1 MITKAMSKE
10 MKRLPMRIGAALLLG
25 SVVIT
30 LAACSGG
37 SRVRKP
43 AELVAVTNQ
52 FDLQPV
58 WSTSIGSSETFNF
71 HPIVAGDAVYV
82 ASHRGNL
89 AKIDLTT
96 GKKVWEA
103 SVPERLSVGPGSDG
117 RTTVAVTT
125 KGMVYAYDDAG
136 KPIWNVSVG
145 SEVLSEP
152 VVAGGVVVVRALDN
166 RFVGLDAQTGAR
178 KWTYQ
183 RQQSALSL
191 RVGYGMLPINNEVI
205 VTGFAGGRFGMI
217 AIVNGG
223 LVWETPVSFPK
234 GFSEIERLNDVTA
247 KPSMEGDILCAV
259 SYQGRI
265 GCGQARNGNL
275 LWFKD
280 YSSYTGT
287 SQSTDMVFS
296 ANDKSYVTAFATK
309 DGTQVWEN
317 TQLTFRDVGESL
329 AVGKVLLMG
338 DAQGYIHAFS
348 QANGEMVA
356 RIRHDSSP
364 ISAAPIAVG
373 GLILVQSQ
381 GGKIAAYSPK

>member
-1 MITKAMSKE
+1 MTVKLNRV
-10 MKRLPMRIGAALLLG
+10 KRLVRFAGSTILVGVLATALVACGG
-25 SVVIT
+25 S
-30 LAACSGG
+30 

-43 AELVAVTNQ
+43 SELAAVTNQ
-52 FDLQPV
+52 FDMQAV
-58 WSTSIGSSETFNF
+58 WSTSVGSSEGFNF
-71 HPIVAGDAVYV
+71 HPVVAGDAVYV

-89 AKIDLTT
+89 VKIDLAS
-96 GKKVWEA
+96 GNKLWEA
-103 SVPERLSVGPGSDG
+103 SVPERLSIGPGSDG
-117 RTTVAVTT
+117 RTTVAVSTR
-125 KGMVYAYDDAG
+125 GNVYAYDDTG
-136 KPIWNVSVG
+136 KQIWKVSVN

-152 VVAGGVVVVRALDN
+152 IVAGGVVIVRALDN
-166 RFVGLDAQTGAR
+166 RFIGLDAQTGAR

-191 RVGYGMLPINNEVI
+191 RVGYGMLAIGNEVI

-217 AIVNGG
+217 AIANGG

-247 KPSMEGDILCAV
+247 KPSMEGEIVCAV

-265 GCGQARNGNL
+265 GCGQARTGNL

-287 SQSTDMVFS
+287 AQSSELVFS
-296 ANDKSYVTAFATK
+296 ANEKSYVTAFATK
-309 DGTQVWEN
+309 DGTQLWEN
-317 TQLTFRDVGESL
+317 TQLSYRDVGESL
-329 AVGKVLLMG
+329 AIGKVLLLG
-338 DAQGYIHAFS
+338 DAQGYVHALT
-348 QANGEMVA
+348 QANGDIIA

>member
-1 MITKAMSKE
+1 MTKE
-10 MKRLPMRIGAALLLG
+10 MKRLPMRLGAALVLG
-25 SVVIT
+25 AVVIA
-30 LAACSGG
+30 LAACSGS

-43 AELVAVTNQ
+43 ADLVTVTNQ

-58 WSTSIGSSETFNF
+58 WSTSIGSSESFNF
-71 HPIVAGDAVYV
+71 HPVVAGDAVYA
-82 ASHRGNL
+82 ASHGGNL
-89 AKIDLTT
+89 AKIDLAT
-96 GKKVWEA
+96 GNKVWSA
-103 SVPERLSVGPGSDG
+103 SVPENLSVGPGSDG

-125 KGMVYAYDDAG
+125 KGVVYAYDDTG
-136 KPIWNVSVG
+136 KPMWNVSVG

-166 RFVGLDAQTGAR
+166 RFIGLDALTGAK

-183 RQQSALSL
+183 RQQAALSL
-191 RVGYGMLPINNEVI
+191 RVGYGMLAIGNEVI
-205 VTGFAGGRFGMI
+205 VTGFTGGRFGMI
-217 AIVNGG
+217 AIANGG

-265 GCGQARNGNL
+265 GCGQARTGNL

-329 AVGKVLLMG
+329 AVGRVLLMG

>member
-1 MITKAMSKE
+1 MKISAMKHLA
-10 MKRLPMRIGAALLLG
+10 RLASTTILLG
-25 SVVIT
+25 VVATALI
-30 LAACSGG
+30 ACSGS

-43 AELVAVTNQ
+43 SELVSVTNQ
-52 FDLQPV
+52 FDMQQV
-58 WSTSIGSSETFNF
+58 WSTSVGSSEGFNF
-71 HPIVAGDAVYV
+71 HLVVAGDAVYA

-89 AKIDLTT
+89 AKIDLAT
-96 GKKVWEA
+96 GNKMWEA
-103 SVPERLSVGPGSDG
+103 SVPERLSIGPGSDG
-117 RTTVAVTT
+117 RTTVAVSTRGT
-125 KGMVYAYDDAG
+125 VYAYDDTG
-136 KPIWNVSVG
+136 KQIWKVSVS

-152 VVAGGVVVVRALDN
+152 IVAGGVVIVRALDN
-166 RFVGLDAQTGAR
+166 RFIGLDAQTGVR
-178 KWTYQ
+178 KWIYQ

-191 RVGYGMLPINNEVI
+191 RVGYGMLAIGNEVI

-217 AIVNGG
+217 AIANGG

-247 KPSMEGDILCAV
+247 KPSMEGEIICAV

-265 GCGQARNGNL
+265 GCGQARTGNL

-287 SQSTDMVFS
+287 SQSTEMVFS
-296 ANDKSYVTAFATK
+296 ANEKSYVTAFATK
-309 DGTQVWEN
+309 DGTQIWEN

-338 DAQGYIHAFS
+338 DAQGYVHALA
-348 QANGEMVA
+348 QANGEMIA

-373 GLILVQSQ
+373 GLILIQSQ
-381 GGKIAAYSPK
+381 GGKITAYSPK

>member
-1 MITKAMSKE
+1 MIKK
-10 MKRLPMRIGAALLLG
+10 MKSSPMRICTALVLG
-25 SVVIT
+25 SLVIALT
-30 LAACSGG
+30 ACSGG

-43 AELVAVTNQ
+43 AELVTVSNQ

-71 HPIVAGDAVYV
+71 HPIVAGDAVYA
-82 ASHRGNL
+82 ASHGGNL
-89 AKIDLTT
+89 AKIDLAT
-96 GKKVWEA
+96 GNKVWSV
-103 SVPERLSVGPGSDG
+103 SVPENLSVGPGSDG

-152 VVAGGVVVVRALDN
+152 VVAGGVVIVRALDN
-166 RFVGLDAQTGAR
+166 RFIGLDAQTGAK

-191 RVGYGMLPINNEVI
+191 RVGYGMLAINNEVI

-217 AIVNGG
+217 AIANGG

-265 GCGQARNGNL
+265 GCGQARTGSL

-296 ANDKSYVTAFATK
+296 ANEKSYVTAFATK

-317 TQLTFRDVGESL
+317 TQLTYRDVGESL
-329 AVGKVLLMG
+329 AVGRVLLMG

>member
-1 MITKAMSKE
+1 MTKE
-10 MKRLPMRIGAALLLG
+10 MKRLPMRLSAALVMG
-25 SVVIT
+25 SVIIT
-30 LAACSGG
+30 LAACSG
-37 SRVRKP
+37 SSKVKKP
-43 AELVAVTNQ
+43 TELVAVTNQ
-52 FDLQPV
+52 FDLQPI
-58 WSTSIGSSETFNF
+58 WSTSVGSSETFNF
-71 HPIVAGDAVYV
+71 HPIVAGDAVYA

-89 AKIDLTT
+89 AKIDLTS
-96 GKKVWEA
+96 GNKVWEV

-125 KGMVYAYDDAG
+125 KGTVYAYDDTG
-136 KPIWNVSVG
+136 KPMWNVKVG

-152 VVAGGVVVVRALDN
+152 VVAGGVVIVRALDN
-166 RFVGLDAQTGAR
+166 RFIGLDTQTGTR
-178 KWTYQ
+178 KWIYQ

-191 RVGYGMLPINNEVI
+191 RVGYGMLSINNEVI

-217 AIVNGG
+217 AISNGG

-247 KPSMEGDILCAV
+247 KPSIEGDILCAV

-265 GCGQARNGNL
+265 GCGQARTGNL

-280 YSSYTGT
+280 YSSFTGT
-287 SQSTDMVFS
+287 SQNAEMVFS
-296 ANDKSYVTAFATK
+296 ANDKSHVTAFAAK
-309 DGTQVWEN
+309 DGTQIWEN
-317 TQLTFRDVGESL
+317 TQLTFRGLGESL
-329 AVGKVLLMG
+329 AIGKVLLMG

-348 QANGEMVA
+348 QAKGEMVA

-373 GLILVQSQ
+373 GLILIQSQ

>member
-1 MITKAMSKE
+1 MIDSVSCV
-10 MKRLPMRIGAALLLG
+10 MRRVSQVFILGVATVAL
-25 SVVIT
+25 V
-30 LAACSGG
+30 ACSGS

-43 AELVAVTNQ
+43 AELTPVANQ

-58 WSTSIGSSETFNF
+58 WTVNVGASESFNF
-71 HPIVAGDAVYV
+71 HPVVAGDAVYA

-89 AKIDLTT
+89 VKIDLMS
-96 GKKVWEA
+96 GKTLWEV
-103 SVPERLSVGPGSDG
+103 SVPERLAIGPGSDG
-117 RTTVAVTT
+117 RTTVAVST
-125 KGMVYAYDDAG
+125 KGMVYAFDDTG

-152 VVAGGVVVVRALDN
+152 VVAAGVVVIRALDN
-166 RFVGLDAQTGAR
+166 RFIGLDAQTGAR

-217 AIVNGG
+217 AIANGG
-223 LVWETPVSFPK
+223 LIWETPVSFPK

-265 GCGQARNGNL
+265 GCGQARTGNL

-287 SQSTDMVFS
+287 AQSKDLVFS
-296 ANDKSYVTAFATK
+296 ANERSYVTAFATK
-309 DGTQVWEN
+309 DGSQVWEN
-317 TQLTFRDVGESL
+317 TQLLFRDVGEPL
-329 AVGKVLLMG
+329 AIGRVLLMG
-338 DAQGYIHAFS
+338 DAEGYVHAFS
-348 QANGEMVA
+348 QANGELVA
-356 RIRHDSSP
+356 RIRHDSSR
-364 ISAAPIAVG
+364 ISAAPIATD
-373 GLILVQSQ
+373 GLILIQSQ
-381 GGKIAAYSPK
+381 GGKVAAYRPK

>member
-1 MITKAMSKE
+1 MR
-10 MKRLPMRIGAALLLG
+10 RLSHVFILGVATIAL
-25 SVVIT
+25 V
-30 LAACSGG
+30 ACSGS

-43 AELVAVTNQ
+43 AELTPVANQ

-58 WSTSIGSSETFNF
+58 WTVNVGASESFNF
-71 HPIVAGDAVYV
+71 HPVVAGDAVYA

-89 AKIDLTT
+89 VKIDLMS
-96 GKKVWEA
+96 GKTLWEV
-103 SVPERLSVGPGSDG
+103 SVPERLAIGPGSDG
-117 RTTVAVTT
+117 RTTVAVST
-125 KGMVYAYDDAG
+125 KGMVYAFDDTG
-136 KPIWNVSVG
+136 KPIWNISVG

-152 VVAGGVVVVRALDN
+152 VVAAGVVVIRALDN
-166 RFVGLDAQTGAR
+166 RFIGLDAQTGAR

-217 AIVNGG
+217 AIANGG
-223 LVWETPVSFPK
+223 LIWETPVSFPK

-265 GCGQARNGNL
+265 GCGQARTGNL

-287 SQSTDMVFS
+287 SQSKDLVFS
-296 ANDKSYVTAFATK
+296 ANERSYVTAFATK
-309 DGTQVWEN
+309 DGSQVWEN
-317 TQLTFRDVGESL
+317 TQLLFRDVGEPL
-329 AVGKVLLMG
+329 AIGRVLLMG
-338 DAQGYIHAFS
+338 DAEGYVHAFS
-348 QANGEMVA
+348 QANGELVA
-356 RIRHDSSP
+356 RIRHDSSR
-364 ISAAPIAVG
+364 ISAAPIATD
-373 GLILVQSQ
+373 GLILIQSQ
-381 GGKIAAYSPK
+381 GGKVAAYRPK

>member
-1 MITKAMSKE
+1 MVNY
-10 MKRLPMRIGAALLLG
+10 KRVAKLVSTALVLG
-25 SVVIT
+25 SVVMA
-30 LAACSGG
+30 LVACSGS

-43 AELVAVTNQ
+43 AELVSVSNQ
-52 FDLQPV
+52 FDLAPV
-58 WSTSIGSSETFNF
+58 WSTNVGSSESFNF
-71 HPIVAGDAVYV
+71 HPAVAGDAVYA

-89 AKIDLTT
+89 VKIDMMT
-96 GKKVWEA
+96 GSKVWEV
-103 SVPERLSVGPGSDG
+103 SVPDRLSIGPGSDG
-117 RTTVAVTT
+117 RTTAVVTT
-125 KGMVYAYDDAG
+125 KGTVYAYDDSG

-152 VVAGGVVVVRALDN
+152 VVAGGVVIIRALDN
-166 RFVGLDAQTGAR
+166 RFVAFDAQTGAR

-191 RVGYGMLPINNEVI
+191 RVGYGMLAIGNEVI

-217 AIVNGG
+217 AIANGG

-247 KPSMEGDILCAV
+247 KPSMEGEIICAV
-259 SYQGRI
+259 SYQGRV
-265 GCGQARNGNL
+265 GCGQARTGNL

-287 SQSTDMVFS
+287 AQSPDLVFS
-296 ANDKSYVTAFATK
+296 SNERSYVTAFAVK

-317 TQLTFRDVGESL
+317 TQLTFRDVGEPM
-329 AVGKVLLMG
+329 AVGKVLLVG
-338 DAQGYIHAFS
+338 DAQGYVHALS
-348 QANGEMVA
+348 QANGEMLA

-364 ISAAPIAVG
+364 ITAAPIAVN
-373 GLILVQSQ
+373 GLILIQSQ
-381 GGKIAAYSPK
+381 GGKLAAYSPK

>member
-1 MITKAMSKE
+1 MTKE
-10 MKRLPMRIGAALLLG
+10 MKRLPMRLGAALVLG
-25 SVVIT
+25 AVVIA
-30 LAACSGG
+30 LAACSGS

-43 AELVAVTNQ
+43 ADLVTVTNQ

-58 WSTSIGSSETFNF
+58 WSTSIGSSESFNF
-71 HPIVAGDAVYV
+71 HPMVAGDAVYA
-82 ASHRGNL
+82 ASHGGNL
-89 AKIDLTT
+89 AKIDLAT
-96 GKKVWEA
+96 GNKLWSV
-103 SVPERLSVGPGSDG
+103 SVPENLSVGPGSDG

-125 KGMVYAYDDAG
+125 KGVVYAYDDTG
-136 KPIWNVSVG
+136 KPMWNVSVG

-166 RFVGLDAQTGAR
+166 RFIGLDALTGAK

-183 RQQSALSL
+183 RQQAALSL
-191 RVGYGMLPINNEVI
+191 RVGYGMLAIGNEVI
-205 VTGFAGGRFGMI
+205 VTGFTGGRFGMI
-217 AIVNGG
+217 AIANGG

-234 GFSEIERLNDVTA
+234 GFSEVERLNDVTA

-265 GCGQARNGNL
+265 GCGQARTGNL

-329 AVGKVLLMG
+329 AVGRVLLMG

>member
-1 MITKAMSKE
+1 MIKE
-10 MKRLPMRIGAALLLG
+10 MRLPLRIGSVLVLG
-25 SVVIT
+25 IAVIA
-30 LAACSGG
+30 LAACSGS
-37 SRVRKP
+37 SRVKKP
-43 AELVAVTNQ
+43 ADLVTVSNQ
-52 FDLQPV
+52 FDLQPI
-58 WSTSIGSSETFNF
+58 WSTSIGSSESFNF
-71 HPIVAGDAVYV
+71 HPIVAGDAVYA
-82 ASHRGNL
+82 ASHGGNL
-89 AKIDLTT
+89 AKIDLAT
-96 GKKVWEA
+96 GNKVWSV
-103 SVPERLSVGPGSDG
+103 SVPERLAIGPGSDG
-117 RTTVAVTT
+117 RTTVAVST
-125 KGMVYAYDDAG
+125 KGMVYAYDDTG
-136 KPIWNVSVG
+136 KPMWNVSIG

-152 VVAGGVVVVRALDN
+152 VVAGGVVIVRALDN
-166 RFVGLDAQTGAR
+166 RFIGLDAVTGAK

-183 RQQSALSL
+183 RQQAALSL
-191 RVGYGMLPINNEVI
+191 RVGYGMLAIGNEVI
-205 VTGFAGGRFGMI
+205 VTGFTGGRFGMI
-217 AIVNGG
+217 AIANGG
-223 LVWETPVSFPK
+223 LVWETPISFPK

-265 GCGQARNGNL
+265 GCGQARTGNL

-317 TQLTFRDVGESL
+317 TQLTYRDVGESL
-329 AVGKVLLMG
+329 AVGRVLLMG

>member
-1 MITKAMSKE
+1 MTKE
-10 MKRLPMRIGAALLLG
+10 MKRLPMRIGTALVLG
-25 SVVIT
+25 AVVIA

-43 AELVAVTNQ
+43 AELGAVTNQ

-58 WSTSIGSSETFNF
+58 WSTSIGSSESFNF
-71 HPIVAGDAVYV
+71 HPIVAGDAVYA

-89 AKIDLTT
+89 AKIDLAS
-96 GKKVWEA
+96 GNKVWEA

-191 RVGYGMLPINNEVI
+191 RVGYGMLAINNEVI

-217 AIVNGG
+217 AIANGG

-247 KPSMEGDILCAV
+247 KPSLEGDILCAV

-265 GCGQARNGNL
+265 GCGQARTGSL

-280 YSSYTGT
+280 FSSYTGT
-287 SQSTDMVFS
+287 SQSTDMVFA

-329 AVGKVLLMG
+329 AIGKVLLMG

>member
-1 MITKAMSKE
+1 MSINQIKG
-10 MKRLPMRIGAALLLG
+10 LPMRIGFVLVLG
-25 SVVIT
+25 SVLIALT
-30 LAACSGG
+30 ACSGS

-43 AELVAVTNQ
+43 AELVNVTNQ

-58 WSTSIGSSETFNF
+58 WSTSIGSSENFNF
-71 HPIVAGDAVYV
+71 HPVVAGDAVYV

-89 AKIDLTT
+89 AKIDLAS
-96 GKKVWEA
+96 GNKAWEA

-125 KGMVYAYDDAG
+125 KGSVYAYDDTG
-136 KPIWNVSVG
+136 KPIWNVKVG
-145 SEVLSEP
+145 SEILSEP
-152 VVAGGVVVVRALDN
+152 VVASGVVIVRALDN
-166 RFVGLDAQTGAR
+166 RFIGLDAQTGAR

-191 RVGYGMLPINNEVI
+191 RVGYGMLAINNEVI

-217 AIVNGG
+217 AIANGG
-223 LVWETPVSFPK
+223 LVWETPVSFPR

-247 KPSMEGDILCAV
+247 KPSMEGEIICAV

-265 GCGQARNGNL
+265 GCGQARTGNL

-287 SQSTDMVFS
+287 SQSSEMVFS
-296 ANDKSYVTAFATK
+296 ANDKSHVTAFATK
-309 DGTQVWEN
+309 DGTQIWEN
-317 TQLTFRDVGESL
+317 TKLTFRNVGESL
-329 AVGKVLLMG
+329 AVGRVLLMG
-338 DAQGYIHAFS
+338 DGQGYIHAFS

>member
-1 MITKAMSKE
+1 MTKE
-10 MKRLPMRIGAALLLG
+10 MKRLPMRLGTALVLGA
-25 SVVIT
+25 VVIA
-30 LAACSGG
+30 LAACSGS

-43 AELVAVTNQ
+43 AELVTVTNQ

-58 WSTSIGSSETFNF
+58 WSTSIGSSESFNF
-71 HPIVAGDAVYV
+71 HPIVAGDAVYA
-82 ASHRGNL
+82 ASHGGNL
-89 AKIDLTT
+89 AKIDLAT
-96 GKKVWEA
+96 GNKLWSV
-103 SVPERLSVGPGSDG
+103 SVPENLSVGPGSDG

-125 KGMVYAYDDAG
+125 KGVVYAYDDAG
-136 KPIWNVSVG
+136 KPMWNVSVG

-166 RFVGLDAQTGAR
+166 RFIGLDALTGAK

-183 RQQSALSL
+183 RQQAALSL
-191 RVGYGMLPINNEVI
+191 RVGYGMLAIGNEVI
-205 VTGFAGGRFGMI
+205 VTGFTGGRFGMI
-217 AIVNGG
+217 AIANGG

-265 GCGQARNGNL
+265 GCGQARTGNL

-329 AVGKVLLMG
+329 AVGRVLLMG

>member
-1 MITKAMSKE
+1 MNHTV
-10 MKRLPMRIGAALLLG
+10 KRTVKRVSSALLIG
-25 SVVIT
+25 VVAT
-30 LAACSGG
+30 ALVACSGN

-58 WSTSIGSSETFNF
+58 WSTSVGSSESFNF
-71 HPIVAGDAVYV
+71 HPVVAGDAVYA

-89 AKIDLTT
+89 VKIDLTS
-96 GKKVWEA
+96 GNKVWEA
-103 SVPERLSVGPGSDG
+103 SVPERLAIGPGSDG
-117 RTTVAVTT
+117 RITVAVSI
-125 KGMVYAYDDAG
+125 KGTVYAYDDTG
-136 KPIWNVSVG
+136 KPLWNVNIG

-152 VVAGGVVVVRALDN
+152 VVAGGIVVIRALDN
-166 RFVGLDAQTGAR
+166 RFIGLDAQTGTR
-178 KWTYQ
+178 KWIYQ

-217 AIVNGG
+217 AIANGG

-265 GCGQARNGNL
+265 GCGQARTGAL

-287 SQSTDMVFS
+287 AQSRDLVFS
-296 ANDKSYVTAFATK
+296 ANEKSYVTAFATK
-309 DGTQVWEN
+309 DGSQAWEN
-317 TQLTFRDVGESL
+317 TQLTFRDVGEPL
-329 AVGKVLLMG
+329 AIGKVLLMG
-338 DAQGYIHAFS
+338 DAQGYVHAFA
-348 QANGEMVA
+348 QANGEMVS

-373 GLILVQSQ
+373 GLILIQSQ

>member
-1 MITKAMSKE
+1 MTKE
-10 MKRLPMRIGAALLLG
+10 MKRLPMRLGAALVLCA
-25 SVVIT
+25 VVIA
-30 LAACSGG
+30 LAACSGS

-43 AELVAVTNQ
+43 AELVTVTNQ

-58 WSTSIGSSETFNF
+58 WSTSIGSSESFNF
-71 HPIVAGDAVYV
+71 HPIVAGDAVYA
-82 ASHRGNL
+82 ASHGGNL
-89 AKIDLTT
+89 VKIDLAT
-96 GKKVWEA
+96 GNKVWSV
-103 SVPERLSVGPGSDG
+103 SVPENLSVGPGSDG

-125 KGMVYAYDDAG
+125 KGVVYAYDDTG
-136 KPIWNVSVG
+136 KPMWNVSVG

-166 RFVGLDAQTGAR
+166 RFIGLDALTGAK

-183 RQQSALSL
+183 RQQAALSL
-191 RVGYGMLPINNEVI
+191 RVGYGMLAIGNEVI
-205 VTGFAGGRFGMI
+205 VTGFTGGRFGMI
-217 AIVNGG
+217 AIANGG

-265 GCGQARNGNL
+265 GCGQARTGNL

-329 AVGKVLLMG
+329 AVGRVLLMG

>member
-1 MITKAMSKE
+1 MMDC
-10 MKRLPMRIGAALLLG
+10 KRVAKLASTALVLG
-25 SVVIT
+25 SVVAA
-30 LAACSGG
+30 LVACSGG

-43 AELVAVTNQ
+43 AELVPVSNQ
-52 FDLQPV
+52 FDFAPV
-58 WSTSIGSSETFNF
+58 WTASVGSSEPFNF
-71 HPIVAGDAVYV
+71 HPAVAGDAVYA

-89 AKIDLTT
+89 AKIDLRT
-96 GKKVWEA
+96 GQKVWEV
-103 SVPERLSVGPGSDG
+103 SVPDRLSIGPGSDG
-117 RTTVAVTT
+117 RTTAVVTT
-125 KGMVYAYDDAG
+125 KGTVYAYDDAG
-136 KPIWNVSVG
+136 KAIWNVSVG

-152 VVAGGVVVVRALDN
+152 VVAGGIVIIRALDN
-166 RFVGLDAQTGAR
+166 RFIGFDAQTGVR

-191 RVGYGMLPINNEVI
+191 RVGYGMLAIGNEVI
-205 VTGFAGGRFGMI
+205 VTGFSGGRFGMI
-217 AIVNGG
+217 AIANGG

-247 KPSMEGDILCAV
+247 KPSMEGEIICAV

-265 GCGQARNGNL
+265 GCGQARTGNL

-287 SQSTDMVFS
+287 AQSPDLVFS
-296 ANDKSYVTAFATK
+296 SNEKSHVTAFAVK
-309 DGTQVWEN
+309 DGSQFWEN
-317 TQLTFRDVGESL
+317 TQLTFRDVGEPM
-329 AVGKVLLMG
+329 AVGKVLLLG
-338 DAQGYIHAFS
+338 DAQGYVHALS
-348 QANGEMVA
+348 QANGEMLA

-364 ISAAPIAVG
+364 ITAAPIAVN

>member
-1 MITKAMSKE
+1 MIKVEMMA
-10 MKRLPMRIGAALLLG
+10 MKRFVKLASTTVLVGLLAT
-25 SVVIT
+25 T
-30 LAACSGG
+30 LVACSGG

-43 AELVAVTNQ
+43 ADLVTVSNQ

-58 WSTSIGSSETFNF
+58 WSTSVGSSETFNF
-71 HPIVAGDAVYV
+71 HPVVAGDAVYA

-89 AKIDLTT
+89 TKIDLAT
-96 GKKVWEA
+96 GNKLWEA
-103 SVPERLSVGPGSDG
+103 SVPERLAIGPGSDG
-117 RTTVAVTT
+117 RTTAVVSI
-125 KGMVYAYDDAG
+125 KGMVYAYDDTG

-152 VVAGGVVVVRALDN
+152 IVAGGIVIVRALDN
-166 RFVGLDAQTGAR
+166 RFIGLDAQTGAR

-191 RVGYGMLPINNEVI
+191 RVGYGMLALGNEVI

-217 AIVNGG
+217 AIANGG

-247 KPSMEGDILCAV
+247 KPSMDGDVICAV

-265 GCGQARNGNL
+265 GCGQARTGAL
-275 LWFKD
+275 IWFKD

-287 SQSTDMVFS
+287 SQSADLVFS
-296 ANDKSYVTAFATK
+296 ANEKSHITAFTTK
-309 DGTQVWEN
+309 DGTQFWEN
-317 TQLTFRDVGESL
+317 TQLQFRDVGESL
-329 AVGKVLLMG
+329 AVGRVLLMG

-364 ISAAPIAVG
+364 ISAAPLAVG
-373 GLILVQSQ
+373 GLILIQSQ
-381 GGKIAAYSPK
+381 GGKLAAYSPK